1 MDTAGSA
8 PTHPCPITTSNPR
21 GVLGQAA
28 HPAPCQHCRLLEA
41 HFGQHR
47 VFLAT
52 FCCLNRPSMLKS
64 SDACI
69 AHGLADRQL
78 PSKEGFFPPS
88 CPNWL
93 IRHQEGF
100 CGTLWWRKLLFQQ
113 ERARL

>member
-47 VFLAT
+47 VFFGNFLLLESSEHAKIKR
-52 FCCLNRPSMLKS
+52 CLHS
-64 SDACI
+64 A
-69 AHGLADRQL
+69 
-78 PSKEGFFPPS
+78 
-88 CPNWL
+88 
-93 IRHQEGF
+93 
-100 CGTLWWRKLLFQQ
+100 
-113 ERARL
+113 RAG